1 MGNKQKIQFFS
12 FLQHKVCFSLASSTF
27 FFLSAISNLSKNVF
41 WINKIMREKNM
52 NCNFENME
60 HLMFSHAMFTLSKN
74 VSVIL

>member
-1 MGNKQKIQFFS
+1 
-12 FLQHKVCFSLASSTF
+12 
-27 FFLSAISNLSKNVF
+27 
-41 WINKIMREKNM
+41 MREKNM